1 MPAPIPETPK
11 SKVIEMWLLCSS
23 RDSIASANN
32 ISTGA
37 VSNIVKEWE
46 DRIGKDV
53 MRGLREIGA
62 LLKKEGLSP
71 AQCAIGFRIMKMFAD
86 QGVDGEAAE
95 HFVSGMYREC
105 NRLGITPS
113 NIVTHIDDLTK
124 FSKEENVR
132 LPEIKASVEKKI
144 VEKKELDDKLEKL
157 NGTIATLE
165 QKESELKK
173 SCDTILEQNRR
184 AEYEMKL
191 FFSYIVEL
199 EKHRISMA
207 NDIPQFV
214 STVKAIAEYGWD
226 AHMVLDEFRDVQY
239 HQDKLRAYKIAIDE
253 ARKRYEK
260 LESQNS
266 SLLERISLHS
276 SKADLYNELDVAGFG
291 IAELTRLLDTIT
303 NIATSNQIS
312 HWVAI
317 DKFFSDLET
326 QYDAKLGFEVVKD
339 KLITGIKMLDVE
351 RDKKLENLRNQP
363 LVGPIIAGLLNLGLY
378 ENDILGFAKVYLNI
392 RKRSSSMKGIA
403 LGMIEAVIEMA
414 TSRNRTTSDDETI
427 EILGRARE
435 ELSRLNLY

>member
-1 MPAPIPETPK
+1 MPAPIPETTK
-11 SKVIEMWLLCSS
+11 SKVIEMWLLGSS

-46 DRIGKDV
+46 DRIGKNV

-62 LLKKEGLSP
+62 LLKREGLSP

-95 HFVSGMYREC
+95 HFVSGMYGKC

-132 LPEIKASVEKKI
+132 LAEIKVYMEKKI

-157 NGTIATLE
+157 NGTVATLE
-165 QKESELKK
+165 QKASELKK

-191 FFSYIVEL
+191 FFSSKVE
-199 EKHRISMA
+199 SMA

-214 STVKAIAEYGWD
+214 STVNSIAEYGYD
-226 AHMVLDEFRDVQY
+226 AHMVLDEFRDIQY

-253 ARKRYEK
+253 AQKRYEK

-266 SLLERISLHS
+266 SLLKRISLHS

-291 IAELTRLLDTIT
+291 IAELRRLLDTIT

-317 DKFFSDLET
+317 DKFFSDLD
-326 QYDAKLGFEVVKD
+326 QYDAKLGFESAKNRISTEI
-339 KLITGIKMLDVE
+339 KLLDAE
-351 RDKKLENLRNQP
+351 REKKLENLRNQP
-363 LVGPIIAGLLNLGLY
+363 FIGPVIGGLLKLGLNDTDII
-378 ENDILGFAKVYLNI
+378 ENTKKLYIILK
-392 RKRSSSMKGIA
+392 SSSIKDIA
-403 LGMIEAVIEMA
+403 LSTIEAVEEMA
-414 TSRNRTTSDDETI
+414 TNHKRTATIDDEVI
-427 EILGRARE
+427 EILGRAKE
-435 ELSRLNLY
+435 ELSRLD

>member
-1 MPAPIPETPK
+1 MPAPVPETTK
-11 SKVIEMWLLCSS
+11 SKVIDMWPLCSS

-37 VSNIVKEWE
+37 VSNIVKEWK

-62 LLKKEGLSP
+62 LLKREGLSP

-113 NIVTHIDDLTK
+113 NIVT
-124 FSKEENVR
+124 
-132 LPEIKASVEKKI
+132 
-144 VEKKELDDKLEKL
+144 
-157 NGTIATLE
+157 
-165 QKESELKK
+165 
-173 SCDTILEQNRR
+173 
-184 AEYEMKL
+184 Y
-191 FFSYIVEL
+191 
-199 EKHRISMA
+199 
-207 NDIPQFV
+207 
-214 STVKAIAEYGWD
+214 
-226 AHMVLDEFRDVQY
+226 
-239 HQDKLRAYKIAIDE
+239 YKIAIDE
-253 ARKRYEK
+253 AQKRYEK

-291 IAELTRLLDTIT
+291 IAELRRLLDTIT
-303 NIATSNQIS
+303 NIATSKQIS

-317 DKFFSDLET
+317 GKFFSDLET

-339 KLITGIKMLDVE
+339 KLITEIKMLDVE
-351 RDKKLENLRNQP
+351 REKKLENLRNQP

-392 RKRSSSMKGIA
+392 QKRSSSMKGIA

-414 TSRNRTTSDDETI
+414 TSRNRTTSDD
-427 EILGRARE
+427 
-435 ELSRLNLY
+435 

>member
-1 MPAPIPETPK
+1 
-11 SKVIEMWLLCSS
+11 
-23 RDSIASANN
+23 
-32 ISTGA
+32 

-71 AQCAIGFRIMKMFAD
+71 AQCTIGFRIMKIFAD

-132 LPEIKASVEKKI
+132 LPDIKAYVEKKI
-144 VEKKELDDKLEKL
+144 AEKKELDDKLEKL
-157 NGTIATLE
+157 NGTVATLE
-165 QKESELKK
+165 QKAPELKK

-191 FFSYIVEL
+191 FFSYKVEL

-207 NDIPQFV
+207 NDIPQFA
-214 STVKAIAEYGWD
+214 STVKAIAEYGYD

-253 ARKRYEK
+253 AQRYEK
-260 LESQNS
+260 FESQNS

-291 IAELTRLLDTIT
+291 IAELRRLLDTIT

-312 HWVAI
+312 HWIAI
-317 DKFFSDLET
+317 GKFFSDLET

-339 KLITGIKMLDVE
+339 KFFTDIKMLDVE
-351 RDKKLENLRNQP
+351 REKKLENLRNQP
-363 LVGPIIAGLLNLGLY
+363 LVGLIIAGLLNLGLY

-392 RKRSSSMKGIA
+392 WKRRSSSMKGIA

-435 ELSRLNLY
+435 ELSRLDLY